1 RVTIGAGSRIGSH
14 VVIGGAA
21 IIGASIATP
30 GVYSGA
36 FPVMP
41 HREWERNAALIRH
54 LADLRQRLRRLERRA
69 GTTDEED
76 R

>member
-1 RVTIGAGSRIGSH
+1 
-14 VVIGGAA
+14 
-21 IIGASIATP
+21 
-30 GVYSGA
+30 VYSGA